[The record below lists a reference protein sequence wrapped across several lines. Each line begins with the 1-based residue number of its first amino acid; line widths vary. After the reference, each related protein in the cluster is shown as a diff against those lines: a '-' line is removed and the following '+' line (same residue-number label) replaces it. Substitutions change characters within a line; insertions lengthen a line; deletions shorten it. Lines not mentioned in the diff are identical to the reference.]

1 MLYFKCPESGI
12 LIKNILFSISGYVAL
27 LKSHCCIRLG
37 PHYPYITD
45 MYTDKTATHYFKWEH
60 PHLSVEY
67 AIRVH
72 AAKSTGIH
80 GDRDSWVSVHTLR
93 IFQFAVIFSG
103 CIIFILI
110 MFDKDKFIEVMHSQ
124 PLVI

>member
-1 MLYFKCPESGI
+1 
-12 LIKNILFSISGYVAL
+12 
-27 LKSHCCIRLG
+27 
-37 PHYPYITD
+37 

-67 AIRVH
+67 AIRLH

-80 GDRDSWVSVHTLR
+80 GDRDSWVSVHNVR

-103 CIIFILI
+103 FIIFILI
-110 MFDKDKFIEVMHSQ
+110 MFDKDKFIEVMHGQ
-124 PLVI
+124 P